1 MGKTPA
7 KKSAKKGA
15 RKARAAPRRKRTESF
30 AVYIY
35 RVLKQ
40 VHPETGISKKSM
52 VILNNFVMDTFDKL
66 AAEASSLAH
75 TNNRDTLSGRD
86 VQSAIRLVLPG
97 DLSQHALSEASKAMT
112 KYMEK

>member
-1 MGKTPA
+1 MAPSKTV
-7 KKSAKKGA
+7 KST
-15 RKARAAPRRKRTESF
+15 RSRRSKETF
-30 AVYIY
+30 KTYIFKI
-35 RVLKQ
+35 LKQ
-40 VHPETGISKKSM
+40 VHPKVGISKKSM